1 MSLRDLFM
9 TVRRTHQSFFIP
21 PRILHSCKDRRADC
35 EIYQQAPV
43 FLEERVTLDRGQM
56 WHEQEIECIA
66 CENGYKRV

>member
-43 FLEERVTLDRGQM
+43 FLEERVTRGRGQM
-56 WHEQEIECIA
+56 WHEQEIGRIA
-66 CENGYKRV
+66 REHGHERV